1 MIATLE
7 KEQVLFCIQ
16 GMPQRFTIDD
26 VIERILLMTKVENG
40 LDQIAQGNSYTQDE
54 VEKISKEWFNNNS
67 LTK

>member
-1 MIATLE
+1 MTATLE

-26 VIERILLMTKVENG
+26 VVERILLMTKVERGLYQISKGNG
-40 LDQIAQGNSYTQDE
+40 YSQDE
-54 VEKISKEWFNNNS
+54 VEKIATGWFKDNS